1 MLNFLMSAI
10 WVPVYANDLDALIP
24 EWWAQEGLLLLENN
38 MVAGNLVHRDF
49 ENQIA
54 QAGDI
59 VNTRLPANFVGQR
72 KADCDEVT
80 VQDAVTPNVAVP
92 LNQHLHTSFLICD
105 GEESK
110 SFETLRANLLAPAML
125 SLAQMVDEV
134 VLSQVYQFL
143 PNAVGQL
150 GVTPTKET
158 VIAVRNKMNQ
168 NKVPMAGRNLI
179 ISPNTEAD
187 LLAIDSWITADKVG
201 DEGTALREGSLGR
214 KYGILHWMSQNTPS
228 VPGGA
233 NDNTVLTDLAINN
246 AAGYSKGD
254 TVLTIDGR
262 VAGTAI
268 QSGSWVTIAGD
279 DIPHR
284 VISSVGAGTPTSITI
299 TPALARDVVDD
310 AAIVEY
316 VPGQIN
322 LGAGYAQGY
331 GKSLVVDG
339 FAIAPNTGQLISI
352 APSVALGSEAVYGA
366 LSTPTTTSLLL
377 NRPLDAAAPDDYYVA
392 PGPAGEY
399 NFAFHRQAM
408 ALVTRPL
415 AAPAAGAGA
424 MSFVASYN
432 GLSMRVTITYDGRK
446 QGHLVTCDLLCGVK
460 VLDQRLGA
468 VMLG

>member
-1 MLNFLMSAI
+1 MLSFGNI
-10 WVPVYANDLDALIP
+10 WIPVFANDLDAFIP
-24 EWWAQEGLLLLENN
+24 EVWAQEGLMLLENN

-54 QAGDI
+54 NFGDI
-59 VNTRLPANFVGQR
+59 VNTRLPANFVGKR
-72 KADCDEVT
+72 KTDADSVT
-80 VQDAVTPNVAVP
+80 VQNAVTPNVAVP
-92 LNQHLHTSFLICD
+92 LNQHLHTSFLVKD

-110 SFETLRANLLAPAML
+110 GFQSLRDNLLAPAML

-134 VLSQVYQFL
+134 VLSEVYQFL

-168 NKVPMAGRNLI
+168 LKVPMEGRNLI
-179 ISPNTEAD
+179 ITPQTEAD

-201 DEGTALREGSLGR
+201 DEGTALREGSLGK

-228 VPGGA
+228 VPSGT
-233 NDNTVLTDLAINN
+233 NDNTVLTDLQINN
-246 AAGYSKGD
+246 AAGYAKGD

-268 QSGSWVTIAGD
+268 QNGSWVTIAGD
-279 DIPHR
+279 DVPHR
-284 VISSVGAGTPTSITI
+284 VTASAGAGTPTSITI
-299 TPALARDVVDD
+299 TPALARNVVDN

-322 LGAGYAQGY
+322 LVAGYGLGY
-331 GKSLVVDG
+331 SKELVIDV
-339 FAIAPNTGQLISI
+339 FAIAPNTGQLISLG
-352 APSVALGSEAVYGA
+352 VAGTEPVYGA
-366 LSTPTTTSLLL
+366 LSTPSLTSLLL
-377 NRPLDAAAPDDYYVA
+377 NRPLEAAAPDDTFVA
-392 PGPAGEY
+392 LGPAGNY
-399 NFAFHRQAM
+399 NFGFHRQAL

-415 AAPAAGAGA
+415 AAPQSGTGAL
-424 MSFVASYN
+424 SFVASYN
-432 GLSMRVTITYDGRK
+432 GLSMRIVMTYDGSQ
-446 QGHLVTCDLLCGVK
+446 QGHLITCDMLCGVK
-460 VLDQRLGA
+460 VLDPSLGT

>member
-1 MLNFLMSAI
+1 MRSFGNI
-10 WVPVYANDLDALIP
+10 WVPVFANDLDAFVP
-24 EWWAQEGLLLLENN
+24 ELWAQEGLMLLENN

-54 QAGDI
+54 NYGDI
-59 VNTRLPANFVGQR
+59 VNTRLPANFVGKR
-72 KADCDEVT
+72 KTDADSVT
-80 VQDAVTPNVAVP
+80 VQNATTPNVAVP
-92 LNQHLHTSFLICD
+92 LNQHLHTSFLVKD

-110 SFETLRANLLAPAML
+110 GFQSLRDNLLAPAML

-134 VLSQVYQFL
+134 VLAQSYQFL

-168 NKVPMAGRNLI
+168 LKVPMEGRNLI
-179 ISPNTEAD
+179 ITPDTEAD

-228 VPGGA
+228 VPGGT
-233 NDNTVLTDLAINN
+233 NDNTTLTDLAINN
-246 AAGYSKGD
+246 AAGYAKGD

-262 VAGTAI
+262 VAGTTI
-268 QSGSWVTIAGD
+268 QNGSWITIAGD

-284 VISSVGAGTPTSITI
+284 VTASVGAGTPTQITI

-316 VPGQIN
+316 VPGQVN
-322 LGAGYAQGY
+322 LVGGYAAGYA
-331 GKSLVVDG
+331 KELVIDG

-352 APSVALGSEAVYGA
+352 GIAGTDATYGA

-377 NRPLDAAAPDDYYVA
+377 GRPLEAAAADDAYVC
-392 PGPAGEY
+392 PGPAGNY
-399 NFAFHRQAM
+399 NFAFHRQAL

-415 AAPAAGAGA
+415 AAPQAGTGA
-424 MSFVASYN
+424 LSFVASYN
-432 GLSMRVTITYDGRK
+432 GLSMRVVMTYDGNQ
-446 QGHLVTCDLLCGVK
+446 QGHLVTCDMLCGVK
-460 VLDQRLGA
+460 VLDSSLGA
-468 VMLG
+468 VMLA

>member
-1 MLNFLMSAI
+1 MLNLMPRI
-10 WVPVYANDLDALIP
+10 WVSVFANDLDALIP

-54 QAGDI
+54 SFGDI
-59 VNTRLPANFVGQR
+59 VNTRLPANFVGKR

-110 SFETLRANLLAPAML
+110 SFEVLRQTLLAPAML

-134 VLSQVYQFL
+134 VMSQVYQFL

-168 NKVPMAGRNLI
+168 NKVPMEGRHLI
-179 ISPNTEAD
+179 VSPNTEAD

-214 KYGILHWMSQNTPS
+214 KYGVLHWMSQNTPS
-228 VPGGA
+228 VPGGS
-233 NDNTVLTDLAINN
+233 NDNTFVDGAIDN
-246 AAGYSKGD
+246 GSGHSKGD
-254 TVLTIDGR
+254 TAITVDGFS
-262 VAGTAI
+262 AAI
-268 QSGSWVTIAGD
+268 QSGSWFTVAGD

-284 VISSVGAGTPTSITI
+284 VISTVGGATPTSITF

-310 AAIVEY
+310 AVVRVY
-316 VPGQIN
+316 TPGQIN
-322 LGAGYAQGY
+322 FGAGYALGF
-331 GKSLVVDG
+331 GKELVIDG
-339 FAIAPNTGQLISI
+339 FPIAPNVGQMISI
-352 APSVALGSEAVYGA
+352 APAVATGAEPVYGA
-366 LSTPTTTSLLL
+366 MSTPSTTSLLL
-377 NRPLDAAAPDDYYVA
+377 NRPLEVAAADDHFVA

-399 NFAFHRQAM
+399 NFAFHRQAL

-415 AAPAAGAGA
+415 AAPQAGAGA

-468 VMLG
+468 VMLA